1 VGVGG
6 AVAVP
11 LPSALSIGHI
21 FQCPEFVGEMEGESV
36 SEFEFVFVFVFVFV
50 FEGGLGGSVL
60 GQEPDGVSRV
70 RLLLVR
76 GGSCGSLAVSASE
89 PRGKRSLPERLEAS
103 AMPRKVGT
111 RRYRPAA

>member
-36 SEFEFVFVFVFVFV
+36 SEFEFVF
-50 FEGGLGGSVL
+50 EGGLGGSVL
-60 GQEPDGVSRV
+60 GQEPDGV
-70 RLLLVR
+70 
-76 GGSCGSLAVSASE
+76 
-89 PRGKRSLPERLEAS
+89 
-103 AMPRKVGT
+103 
-111 RRYRPAA
+111 